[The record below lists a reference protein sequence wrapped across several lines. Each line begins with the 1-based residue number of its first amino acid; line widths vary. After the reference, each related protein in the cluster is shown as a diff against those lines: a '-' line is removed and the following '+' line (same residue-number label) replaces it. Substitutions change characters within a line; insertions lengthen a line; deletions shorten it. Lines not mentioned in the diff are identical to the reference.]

1 MFFKTFQIW
10 LIIQLKL
17 FPHTPYKIGF
27 QHGEHFARNWL
38 LMSENEREEYYN
50 NLHSLYLV
58 LQNKEE
64 NPLTA
69 PVYKEGERRD
79 ARWPTA
85 WQSRRRELHRVLPR
99 HGLHAPSRDGEL
111 LRTRDARELHPAP
124 QRRGDPHTQ
133 RRRDQRDPLLRTR
146 HRQSASK

>member
-27 QHGEHFARNWL
+27 QHGEHFARNRL

-69 PVYKEGERRD
+69 PVYLSPFSSTNSLMSTVSNISWENED
-79 ARWPTA
+79 F
-85 WQSRRRELHRVLPR
+85 EI
-99 HGLHAPSRDGEL
+99 
-111 LRTRDARELHPAP
+111 
-124 QRRGDPHTQ
+124 
-133 RRRDQRDPLLRTR
+133 
-146 HRQSASK
+146 

>member
-17 FPHTPYKIGF
+17 FPHTPYTIGF

-58 LQNKEE
+58 LQNEEE
-64 NPLTA
+64 NPQTT
-69 PVYKEGERRD
+69 PVD
-79 ARWPTA
+79 
-85 WQSRRRELHRVLPR
+85 LF
-99 HGLHAPSRDGEL
+99 PSPFSSTNSLMSTVSNISWENEDFEI
-111 LRTRDARELHPAP
+111 
-124 QRRGDPHTQ
+124 
-133 RRRDQRDPLLRTR
+133 
-146 HRQSASK
+146 